1 MIEHAKPVQS
11 TRESGINK
19 QESGAILVITLVLVL
34 VVTIAVLALMYL
46 TRNDVLISS
55 NMAVQSAAQ
64 EATDQGVTAANAALQ
79 ILASDTPPQYPEVV
93 SPGYWYHPLLTNS
106 TRPTPPSA
114 NFWSTCTGTACASI
128 PVQYGNFNFNVQY
141 VMYPAGV
148 PATQVPGYEQA
159 QSGGQAVPI
168 IRYYVVYVHTS
179 RASGGGLGVTVQ
191 AILREVLIQP

>member
-64 EATDQGVTAANAALQ
+64 EAT
-79 ILASDTPPQYPEVV
+79 
-93 SPGYWYHPLLTNS
+93 
-106 TRPTPPSA
+106 
-114 NFWSTCTGTACASI
+114 
-128 PVQYGNFNFNVQY
+128 
-141 VMYPAGV
+141 
-148 PATQVPGYEQA
+148 
-159 QSGGQAVPI
+159 
-168 IRYYVVYVHTS
+168 
-179 RASGGGLGVTVQ
+179 
-191 AILREVLIQP
+191 